1 MMRDPDLPM
10 LYPLYRVTL
19 ARVQCVCPANAAEHA
34 RRCGGV
40 VDLEPRLRE
49 HESRFTARQR
59 ATIDALY
66 ASFKVS
72 G

>member
-1 MMRDPDLPM
+1 MRDPDLPM
-10 LYPLYRVTL
+10 LYPLYRPTP
-19 ARVQCVCPANAAEHA
+19 ARVQCVCPENAAEYA
-34 RRCGGV
+34 RRYGGV
-40 VDLEPRLRE
+40 VELEPRSRE

-59 ATIDALY
+59 AAIDALY